1 MVDDRRR
8 VEGLVRAHGHDTL
21 SFFKLREDKDHLFTP
36 DGRACVGYRVEGGVM
51 MVSADPVGPAN
62 ALPKLVEEV
71 ARFAADRGLRL
82 GVFAASEAARELW
95 AGAGL
100 RALYLG
106 EEAIL
111 DARAFSLEGRPIRK
125 VRQSVSR
132 LEKAGYTTELRRLGE
147 LDGAAVAELE
157 RVAERARA
165 GAPETGFAMEM
176 DSLRGEHQAETV
188 VLLARQPDGTVRGL
202 LHFVPCYGRPAMSLS
217 LMRRERGTPNGLTEL
232 MVVRAVEA
240 LRAEGI
246 EELSLNFAT
255 FARWIT
261 APATRLERALGRVAV
276 LGDRWFQIDS
286 LRRANAKYFP
296 RWEPRYLLYRGRLGL
311 PRVALAALWAEG
323 LIPKPR
329 PVGRGPK

>member
-1 MVDDRRR
+1 MPDDRRR
-8 VEGLVRAHGHDTL
+8 VEALVRAHGHDTL
-21 SFFKLREDKDHLFTP
+21 SFFKLREDKEYLFSA
-36 DGRACVGYRVEGGVM
+36 DGRSCVGYRVEGGVL
-51 MVSADPVGPAN
+51 MVSADPLGPAD
-62 ALPKLVEEV
+62 ALSGLVAEV
-71 ARFAADRGLRL
+71 ASFASERGLRL

-111 DARAFSLEGRPIRK
+111 DAGSFSLEGRPIRK

-132 LEKAGYTTELRRLGE
+132 LEKAGYRTELRRLGE
-147 LDGAAVAELE
+147 LDAAAVAELE

-188 VLLARQPDGTVRGL
+188 VLLARQPDGALRGL

-217 LMRRERGTPNGLTEL
+217 LMRRERGTPNGLTEF
-232 MVVRAVEA
+232 MVVRAVDA

-246 EELSLNFAT
+246 EELSLNFAA
-255 FARWIT
+255 FARWIA
-261 APATRLERALGRVAV
+261 APANRVERGLGRIVAR
-276 LGDRWFQIDS
+276 GDRWFQIDS

-296 RWEPRYLLYRGRLGL
+296 RWEPRYLLYRGPLGL

-323 LIPKPR
+323 LIPKPPSLRRR
-329 PVGRGPK
+329 PG